1 MIARII
7 VPILLLTVLPYLYVD
22 LRYLRRRHC
31 KWWKRVLWWL
41 PCVGMVAYS
50 IIMAS
55 VKGFAPANA
64 SVTNWY
70 LLLLG
75 LLVVPM
81 FVFMLSSLIGLGI
94 CKLIRSKNNWGNL
107 VGLFLIIAIWYIVI
121 YGSTLGFSTVA
132 VRHVEYSS
140 PQLPKAFDGYRIV
153 HISDF
158 HIGTYDDSRKH
169 ILQKAVDSINAQ
181 KADMVVF
188 TGDLQNREPHELYPY
203 ASLLS
208 SIKAKDGVYSVM
220 GNHDYADYIKA
231 DDIKR
236 AANLRETQRMERSF
250 GWHLLLNDHA
260 TITRDSSHIIIAGME
275 NDGNGKHFPQ
285 KGDIKKTLNGVS
297 DHDFIIMLEHD
308 PTSWRR
314 KILPQSSAQL
324 TLSGHT
330 HATQFKLFGWSLAS
344 MIYTEWGGMY
354 YDNERAINVST
365 GLGAFLPF
373 RFGVPGEVV
382 VITLKASPQPSNTPP

>member
-121 YGSTLGFSTVA
+121 YGSTLGFSTVV

-153 HISDF
+153 HISDL
-158 HIGTYDDSRKH
+158 HIGTYDDSSKH

-250 GWHLLLNDHA
+250 GWHLLLNEHA

-314 KILPQSSAQL
+314 KILPQSNAQL

-382 VITLKASPQPSNTPP
+382 VITLKTSPQPSPKR

>member
-75 LLVVPM
+75 IFVVPM

-121 YGSTLGFSTVA
+121 YGSTLGFSTVV

-382 VITLKASPQPSNTPP
+382 VITLKTSPQPSPKR

>member
-121 YGSTLGFSTVA
+121 YGSTLGFSTVV

-188 TGDLQNREPHELYPY
+188 TGDLQNREPHELYPC

-260 TITRDSSHIIIAGME
+260 TITRDTSHIIIAGME

-314 KILPQSSAQL
+314 KILPQSNAQL

-382 VITLKASPQPSNTPP
+382 VITLKASPQPSPKR

>member
-50 IIMAS
+50 IIMAF

-121 YGSTLGFSTVA
+121 YGSTLGFSTVV

-140 PQLPKAFDGYRIV
+140 PQLPKAFDGYRLV

-181 KADMVVF
+181 KANMVVF

-275 NDGNGKHFPQ
+275 NDGNGEHFPQ

-314 KILPQSSAQL
+314 KILPQSNAQL

-382 VITLKASPQPSNTPP
+382 VITLKTSPQPSNTSP

>member
-41 PCVGMVAYS
+41 PCAGMVAYS

-55 VKGFAPANA
+55 VKGFAPTNA

-121 YGSTLGFSTVA
+121 YGSTFGFSTVA

-250 GWHLLLNDHA
+250 GWHLLLNVHA

-314 KILPQSSAQL
+314 KILPQSNAQL

-382 VITLKASPQPSNTPP
+382 VITLKTSPQPSPKR

>member
-121 YGSTLGFSTVA
+121 YGSTLGFSTVV

-382 VITLKASPQPSNTPP
+382 VITLKGSPQPSNTSP

>member
-121 YGSTLGFSTVA
+121 YGSTLGFSTVV

-169 ILQKAVDSINAQ
+169 ILQKAIDSINAQ

-250 GWHLLLNDHA
+250 GWHLLLNVHA

-314 KILPQSSAQL
+314 KILPQSNAQL

-354 YDNERAINVST
+354 YNNERAINVST

-382 VITLKASPQPSNTPP
+382 VITLKTSPQPSPKR

>member
-250 GWHLLLNDHA
+250 GWHLLLNEHA

-382 VITLKASPQPSNTPP
+382 VITLKTSPQPSPKR

>member
-121 YGSTLGFSTVA
+121 YGSTIGFSTVV

-140 PQLPKAFDGYRIV
+140 PQLPKAFDGYRLV

-382 VITLKASPQPSNTPP
+382 VITLKTSPQPSPKR

>member
-7 VPILLLTVLPYLYVD
+7 VPILLLTVLPYMYVD

-121 YGSTLGFSTVA
+121 YGSTLGFSTVV

-250 GWHLLLNDHA
+250 GWHLLLNEHA

-382 VITLKASPQPSNTPP
+382 VITLKTSPQPSPKR

>member
-121 YGSTLGFSTVA
+121 YGSTLGFSTVV

-140 PQLPKAFDGYRIV
+140 PQLPKAFDGYRLV

-158 HIGTYDDSRKH
+158 HIGTYDDSSKH

-181 KADMVVF
+181 KANMVVF

-382 VITLKASPQPSNTPP
+382 VITLKTSPQPSPKR

>member
-169 ILQKAVDSINAQ
+169 ILQKAIDSINAQ

-260 TITRDSSHIIIAGME
+260 TIIRDSSHIIIAGME

-354 YDNERAINVST
+354 YDNGRAINVST

-382 VITLKASPQPSNTPP
+382 VITLKT

>member
-121 YGSTLGFSTVA
+121 YGSTLGFSTVV

-153 HISDF
+153 HISDL

-382 VITLKASPQPSNTPP
+382 VITLKTSPQPSPKR

>member
-121 YGSTLGFSTVA
+121 YGSTLGFSTVV

-181 KADMVVF
+181 KADIVVF

-382 VITLKASPQPSNTPP
+382 VITLKTSPQPSPKR

>member
-121 YGSTLGFSTVA
+121 YGSTLGFSTVV
-132 VRHVEYSS
+132 VRHVEFSS

-260 TITRDSSHIIIAGME
+260 TITRDTSHIIIAGME

-382 VITLKASPQPSNTPP
+382 VITLKTSPQPSPKR

>member
-181 KADMVVF
+181 KANMVVF

-382 VITLKASPQPSNTPP
+382 VITLKTSPQPSPKR

>member
-181 KADMVVF
+181 KADIVVF

-382 VITLKASPQPSNTPP
+382 VITLKVSPQPSPKR

>member
-297 DHDFIIMLEHD
+297 EHDFIIMLEHD

-382 VITLKASPQPSNTPP
+382 VITLKASPQPSNTSP

>member
-31 KWWKRVLWWL
+31 KWWKRALWWL

-121 YGSTLGFSTVA
+121 YGSTLGFSTVV

-250 GWHLLLNDHA
+250 GWHLLLNEHA

-382 VITLKASPQPSNTPP
+382 VITLKASPQPSPKR

>member
-121 YGSTLGFSTVA
+121 YGSTLGFSTVV

-181 KADMVVF
+181 KANMVLF

-382 VITLKASPQPSNTPP
+382 VITLKTSPQPSPKR

>member
-121 YGSTLGFSTVA
+121 YGSTLGFSTVV

-140 PQLPKAFDGYRIV
+140 PQLPKAFDDYRIV
-153 HISDF
+153 HISDL

-188 TGDLQNREPHELYPY
+188 TGDLQNREPNELYPY

-382 VITLKASPQPSNTPP
+382 VITLKTSPQPSPKR

>member
-121 YGSTLGFSTVA
+121 YGSTLGFSTVV

-169 ILQKAVDSINAQ
+169 ILQKAIDSINAQ

-382 VITLKASPQPSNTPP
+382 VITLKASPQPSPKR

>member
-121 YGSTLGFSTVA
+121 YGSTLGFSTVV

-169 ILQKAVDSINAQ
+169 ILQKAIDSINAQ

-260 TITRDSSHIIIAGME
+260 TIMRDSSHIIIAGME

-382 VITLKASPQPSNTPP
+382 VITLKASPQPSPKR

>member
-121 YGSTLGFSTVA
+121 YGSTLGFSTVV

-169 ILQKAVDSINAQ
+169 ILQKAIDSINAQ

-250 GWHLLLNDHA
+250 GWHLLLNEHA
-260 TITRDSSHIIIAGME
+260 AITRDSSHIIIAGME

-382 VITLKASPQPSNTPP
+382 VITLKTSPQPSPKR

>member
-121 YGSTLGFSTVA
+121 YGSTFGFSTVA

-314 KILPQSSAQL
+314 KILPQSNAQL

-382 VITLKASPQPSNTPP
+382 VITLKTSPQPSPKR

>member
-121 YGSTLGFSTVA
+121 YGSTLGFSTVV

-250 GWHLLLNDHA
+250 GWHLLLNEHA

-297 DHDFIIMLEHD
+297 DNDFIIMLEHD

-314 KILPQSSAQL
+314 KILPQSNAQL

-382 VITLKASPQPSNTPP
+382 VITLKTSPQPSPKR

>member
-41 PCVGMVAYS
+41 PCAGMVAYS

-55 VKGFAPANA
+55 VKGFAPTNA

-314 KILPQSSAQL
+314 KILPQSNAQL

-354 YDNERAINVST
+354 HDNERAINVST

-382 VITLKASPQPSNTPP
+382 VITLKTSPQPSPKR

>member
-121 YGSTLGFSTVA
+121 YGSTLGFSTVV

-188 TGDLQNREPHELYPY
+188 TGDLQNREPYELYPY

-344 MIYTEWGGMY
+344 MIYT
-354 YDNERAINVST
+354 
-365 GLGAFLPF
+365 
-373 RFGVPGEVV
+373 
-382 VITLKASPQPSNTPP
+382 

>member
-31 KWWKRVLWWL
+31 KWWKRALWWL

-75 LLVVPM
+75 IFVVPM

-107 VGLFLIIAIWYIVI
+107 VGLFLIVAIWYIVI
-121 YGSTLGFSTVA
+121 YGSTLGFSTVV

-250 GWHLLLNDHA
+250 GWHLLLNAHA

-285 KGDIKKTLNGVS
+285 KGDIKKTLDGVS

-308 PTSWRR
+308 PTSWRS

-382 VITLKASPQPSNTPP
+382 VITLKASPQPSPKR

>member
-382 VITLKASPQPSNTPP
+382 VITLKGSPSPKR

>member
-121 YGSTLGFSTVA
+121 YGSTFGFSTVV

-250 GWHLLLNDHA
+250 GWHLLLNEHA

-314 KILPQSSAQL
+314 KILPQSNAQL

-382 VITLKASPQPSNTPP
+382 VITLKTSPQPSPKR

>member
-121 YGSTLGFSTVA
+121 YGSTLGFSTVV

-153 HISDF
+153 HISDL

-181 KADMVVF
+181 KANMVVF

-203 ASLLS
+203 ASMLS

-231 DDIKR
+231 DEIKR

-354 YDNERAINVST
+354 YNNERAINVST

-382 VITLKASPQPSNTPP
+382 VITLKTSPQPSPKR

>member
-7 VPILLLTVLPYLYVD
+7 VPILLLTVLPYQYVD

-121 YGSTLGFSTVA
+121 YGSTLGFSTVV

-153 HISDF
+153 HISDL

-382 VITLKASPQPSNTPP
+382 VITLKTSPQPSPKR

>member
-121 YGSTLGFSTVA
+121 YGSTLGFSTVV

-250 GWHLLLNDHA
+250 GWHLLLNEHA

-382 VITLKASPQPSNTPP
+382 VITLKTSPQPSPKR

>member
-314 KILPQSSAQL
+314 KILPQSNAQL

-354 YDNERAINVST
+354 HDNERAINVST

-382 VITLKASPQPSNTPP
+382 VITLKTSPQPSPKR

>member
-354 YDNERAINVST
+354 YNNERAINVST

-382 VITLKASPQPSNTPP
+382 VITLKTSPQPSPKR

>member
-121 YGSTLGFSTVA
+121 YGSTLGFSTVV

-382 VITLKASPQPSNTPP
+382 VITLKTSPQPSPKR

>member
-203 ASLLS
+203 ACLLS

-382 VITLKASPQPSNTPP
+382 VITLKASPQPSPKR